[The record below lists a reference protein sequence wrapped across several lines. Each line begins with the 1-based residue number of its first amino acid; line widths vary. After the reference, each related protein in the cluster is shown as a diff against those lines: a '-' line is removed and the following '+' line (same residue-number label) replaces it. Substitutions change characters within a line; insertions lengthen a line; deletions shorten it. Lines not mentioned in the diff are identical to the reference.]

1 MTLICYQTI
10 SSQHQIKCTPKCTPG
25 EHVMGNF
32 TDTYIRSL
40 KPQIKRYE
48 EYEGGGFGI
57 RVTPKGVKTWI
68 YRYKI
73 NDLTHK
79 LTLGHYPAMSL
90 ANAKRAYLELSD
102 LRKDGNNPK
111 SIIQEKTEKK
121 NNTVK
126 KLILSWF
133 TNYVEKHRKQTKQ
146 AKQQIDADIIPLLG
160 HMELEKIQPRDIT
173 KALDTIVSRGSPIHA
188 NKVLS
193 TIKQAFNYAVSRGEM
208 TINPAATIRARDIG
222 GIEKPRER
230 FLTLEEIKKLWLFL
244 DSDNS
249 RLSLQIRTALK
260 IILLTGVRSSELRL
274 AQWNE
279 IDYEQSLWTIPA
291 SHTKNALVM
300 KIHLTP
306 LTQSLFELLNAET
319 SSSFIIPGLNE
330 EEPLTD
336 KAIAKAVSR
345 IQTRVGIPHWT
356 AHDLRRTFAT
366 QLGQT
371 LNIDPVVIEKCLG
384 HKMPKIMATYNKNEM
399 LPQRKEALEQ
409 WTNLIQDLIN
419 PKRMLFISQLN

>member
-1 MTLICYQTI
+1 
-10 SSQHQIKCTPKCTPG
+10 
-25 EHVMGNF
+25 MGNF

-40 KPQIKRYE
+40 KPQTKRYE

-57 RVTPKGVKTWI
+57 RITPKGVKTWI

-73 NDLTHK
+73 NEQTDK

-90 ANAKRAYLELSD
+90 ANAKKAFLELSE
-102 LRKDGNNPK
+102 LRKDGYNPK
-111 SIIQEKTEKK
+111 TILQQKTEQK

-126 KLILSWF
+126 KLILSWY
-133 TNYVEKHRKQTKQ
+133 TNYIEKHRKQPKQ

-173 KALDTIVSRGSPIHA
+173 RALDTIVNRGSPIHA

-208 TINPAATIRARDIG
+208 RVNPASTIRARDIG
-222 GIEKPRER
+222 GLEKPRER
-230 FLTLEEIKKLWLFL
+230 FLTPDEIKNLWLFL
-244 DSDNS
+244 DSDNNRMS
-249 RLSLQIRTALK
+249 FQIRTAIK

-274 AQWNE
+274 AEWNE
-279 IDYEQSLWTIPA
+279 IDFEQSMWTIPA
-291 SHTKNALVM
+291 SHTKNSLIM

-306 LTQSLFELLNAET
+306 LTKALFQLLKKET
-319 SSSFIIPGLNE
+319 NSNLVIPGINDE
-330 EEPLTD
+330 QPLTD
-336 KAIAKAVSR
+336 KAISRAINR
-345 IQTRVGIPHWT
+345 IQDRVGIPQWT

-399 LPQRKEALEQ
+399 LPQRKEALER
-409 WTNLIQDLIN
+409 WTAFIENLFHYSINSLIHS
-419 PKRMLFISQLN
+419 PEMKKTVYVELI

>member
-1 MTLICYQTI
+1 M
-10 SSQHQIKCTPKCTPG
+10 K
-25 EHVMGNF
+25 F
-32 TDTYIRSL
+32 TDTFIKNL
-40 KPQIKRYE
+40 KTEKEWVEKIE
-48 EYEGGGFGI
+48 ATGLGV
-57 RVTPKGVKTWI
+57 RVTPNGNKSWF
-68 YRYKI
+68 YRFTFDGKRC
-73 NDLTHK
+73 K
-79 LTLGHYPAMSL
+79 MSLGKYPAISIKKAREL
-90 ANAKRAYLELSD
+90 LLNAQTLKE
-102 LRKDGNNPK
+102 KGTNPIEHSK
-111 SIIQEKTEKK
+111 QEKLKHK
-121 NNTVK
+121 NTAK
-126 KLILSWF
+126 ALILSWY
-133 TNYVEKHRKQTKQ
+133 TNYIEKHRKQPKQ

-160 HMELEKIQPRDIT
+160 DMELDKIKPRDIT
-173 KALDTIVSRGSPIHA
+173 NALDKIVSRGSPIHA

-208 TINPAATIRARDIG
+208 AINPAATIRARDIG

-230 FLTLEEIKKLWLFL
+230 FLTLDEIKTLWLFL

-249 RLSLQIRTALK
+249 RVSMQIRTALK

-274 AQWNE
+274 AKWNE
-279 IDYEQSLWTIPA
+279 IDFEQSLWTIPA

-306 LTQSLFELLNAET
+306 LTQSLFELLQAE
-319 SSSFIIPGLNE
+319 SDSSFIIPGLND

-356 AHDLRRTFAT
+356 AHDLRRTVAT

-399 LPQRKEALEQ
+399 LPQRKEALEK
-409 WTNLIQDLIN
+409 WATLIHDLAQHTTY
-419 PKRMLFISQLN
+419 ISSTPELNEMVSV

>member
-1 MTLICYQTI
+1 M
-10 SSQHQIKCTPKCTPG
+10 K
-25 EHVMGNF
+25 F
-32 TDTYIRSL
+32 TDTFIKNL
-40 KPQIKRYE
+40 KAEKEWVEKIE
-48 EYEGGGFGI
+48 ATGLGV
-57 RVTPKGVKTWI
+57 RVTPNGNKSWF
-68 YRYKI
+68 YRF
-73 NDLTHK
+73 
-79 LTLGHYPAMSL
+79 TLNGKRCKMSLGKYPAISIKQ
-90 ANAKRAYLELSD
+90 ARELFLKAQSM
-102 LRKDGNNPK
+102 KEKGINPIEHSK
-111 SIIQEKTEKK
+111 QEKQKYKK
-121 NNTVK
+121 TVK
-126 KLILSWF
+126 SLILSWY
-133 TNYVEKHRKQTKQ
+133 TNYIEKHRKQPKQ

-160 HMELEKIQPRDIT
+160 DMELEKIQPRDIT
-173 KALDTIVSRGSPIHA
+173 NALDKIVNRGSPIHA

-193 TIKQAFNYAVSRGEM
+193 TLKQAFNYAVSRGEM
-208 TINPAATIRARDIG
+208 TINPAATIRSRDIG

-230 FLTLEEIKKLWLFL
+230 FLTLDEIKTLWFFL

-249 RLSLQIRTALK
+249 RVSLQIRTALK

-274 AQWNE
+274 AKWNE
-279 IDYEQSLWTIPA
+279 IDFEQSLWTIPA

-306 LTQSLFELLNAET
+306 LTQSLFELLKAET
-319 SSSFIIPGLNE
+319 NSSFVIPGLND

-371 LNIDPVVIEKCLG
+371 LNVDPVVIEKCLG

-399 LPQRKEALEQ
+399 LPQRKEALEK
-409 WTNLIQDLIN
+409 WATLIHDLDQHPTYSI
-419 PKRMLFISQLN
+419 PLSPEFEQMVSEII